1 MKNISYASAVGS
13 LMYAQVCTRPNIA
26 FAIGMLGR
34 YQSNLGLDH
43 WKAAKKVMRYFQETK
58 YYKLMYRR
66 TSNLEVVGYSDS
78 NFVGCVDSRKS
89 TSGYIFILADGAISW
104 RSVKQTLIATSTM
117 EAEFISCFEA
127 TSHGDI
133 RLKVWTKWENVISYM
148 LTYAHHSEVV
158 QHLTTSSTR
167 SRVRY
172 VIHHL
177 IREIRAWKS
186 KTSSTTIRKQ
196 WLETSGQ
203 GWERYFL
210 KVLGGGVAGAQRSG
224 RIMLPHI
231 RARQQL
237 KQQIRSK
244 QQEDNSNPGSS
255 SSLSEYVLSYV
266 DTLLDLQLPEEES
279 KLNEGE
285 MVSLCAE
292 FLSGGTETTST
303 ALQWIMANLV
313 KHPHIQSKIFE
324 EISGVVEEGR
334 QEVRE
339 EDLQKMPYLKAVI
352 LECLRRHPP
361 LHFLLPHSSD
371 PRCDL
376 GRVCDTKDT
385 VVNFMVADVGWN
397 PRTWEDPVAYK
408 PERFMNKEGNGVEAF
423 DVTGGRRSK

>member
-1 MKNISYASAVGS
+1 
-13 LMYAQVCTRPNIA
+13 
-26 FAIGMLGR
+26 
-34 YQSNLGLDH
+34 
-43 WKAAKKVMRYFQETK
+43 MRKDQE
-58 YYKLMYRR
+58 
-66 TSNLEVVGYSDS
+66 G
-78 NFVGCVDSRKS
+78 
-89 TSGYIFILADGAISW
+89 
-104 RSVKQTLIATSTM
+104 
-117 EAEFISCFEA
+117 
-127 TSHGDI
+127 
-133 RLKVWTKWENVISYM
+133 
-148 LTYAHHSEVV
+148 
-158 QHLTTSSTR
+158 
-167 SRVRY
+167 
-172 VIHHL
+172 
-177 IREIRAWKS
+177 
-186 KTSSTTIRKQ
+186 
-196 WLETSGQ
+196 
-203 GWERYFL
+203 
-210 KVLGGGVAGAQRSG
+210 
-224 RIMLPHI
+224 IMLPHI

-361 LHFLLPHSSD
+361 LHFLLPHSVTRD
-371 PRCDL
+371 VTL
-376 GRVCDTKDT
+376 GGFVIPKDT
-385 VVNFMVADVGWN
+385 VVNFMVADMGWN

-423 DVTGGRRSK
+423 DVTGRKEIKMIPFGGGRRICPEHDLAIFHLEYFVANLVLNFERRAVDGEEVDLSEKQELTIVMKNPLQVHLSPRWK

>member
-1 MKNISYASAVGS
+1 
-13 LMYAQVCTRPNIA
+13 
-26 FAIGMLGR
+26 
-34 YQSNLGLDH
+34 
-43 WKAAKKVMRYFQETK
+43 MRKDQE
-58 YYKLMYRR
+58 
-66 TSNLEVVGYSDS
+66 G
-78 NFVGCVDSRKS
+78 
-89 TSGYIFILADGAISW
+89 
-104 RSVKQTLIATSTM
+104 
-117 EAEFISCFEA
+117 
-127 TSHGDI
+127 
-133 RLKVWTKWENVISYM
+133 
-148 LTYAHHSEVV
+148 
-158 QHLTTSSTR
+158 
-167 SRVRY
+167 
-172 VIHHL
+172 
-177 IREIRAWKS
+177 
-186 KTSSTTIRKQ
+186 
-196 WLETSGQ
+196 
-203 GWERYFL
+203 
-210 KVLGGGVAGAQRSG
+210 
-224 RIMLPHI
+224 IMLPHI

-352 LECLRRHPP
+352 LECLRHHPP
-361 LHFLLPHSSD
+361 LHFLLAHSVTRD
-371 PRCDL
+371 VTL
-376 GRVCDTKDT
+376 GGFVIPKDT
-385 VVNFMVADVGWN
+385 VVNFMVADMGWN

-423 DVTGGRRSK
+423 DVTGRKEIKMIPFGGGRRICPEHDLAIFHLEYFVANLVLNFERRAVDGEEVDLSEKQELTIVMKNPLQVHLSPRWK

>member
-1 MKNISYASAVGS
+1 
-13 LMYAQVCTRPNIA
+13 
-26 FAIGMLGR
+26 
-34 YQSNLGLDH
+34 
-43 WKAAKKVMRYFQETK
+43 MRKDQE
-58 YYKLMYRR
+58 
-66 TSNLEVVGYSDS
+66 G
-78 NFVGCVDSRKS
+78 
-89 TSGYIFILADGAISW
+89 
-104 RSVKQTLIATSTM
+104 
-117 EAEFISCFEA
+117 
-127 TSHGDI
+127 
-133 RLKVWTKWENVISYM
+133 
-148 LTYAHHSEVV
+148 
-158 QHLTTSSTR
+158 
-167 SRVRY
+167 
-172 VIHHL
+172 
-177 IREIRAWKS
+177 
-186 KTSSTTIRKQ
+186 
-196 WLETSGQ
+196 
-203 GWERYFL
+203 
-210 KVLGGGVAGAQRSG
+210 
-224 RIMLPHI
+224 IMLPHI

-255 SSLSEYVLSYV
+255 SSSSEYVLSYV

-361 LHFLLPHSSD
+361 LHFLLPHSVTRD
-371 PRCDL
+371 VTL
-376 GRVCDTKDT
+376 GGFVIPKDT
-385 VVNFMVADVGWN
+385 VVNFMVADMGWN

-423 DVTGGRRSK
+423 DVTGRKEIKMIPFGGGRRICPEHDLAIFHLEYFVANLVLNFERRAVDGEEVDLSEKQELTIVMKNPLQVHLSPRWK

>member
-1 MKNISYASAVGS
+1 
-13 LMYAQVCTRPNIA
+13 
-26 FAIGMLGR
+26 
-34 YQSNLGLDH
+34 
-43 WKAAKKVMRYFQETK
+43 MRKDQE
-58 YYKLMYRR
+58 
-66 TSNLEVVGYSDS
+66 G
-78 NFVGCVDSRKS
+78 
-89 TSGYIFILADGAISW
+89 
-104 RSVKQTLIATSTM
+104 
-117 EAEFISCFEA
+117 
-127 TSHGDI
+127 
-133 RLKVWTKWENVISYM
+133 
-148 LTYAHHSEVV
+148 
-158 QHLTTSSTR
+158 
-167 SRVRY
+167 
-172 VIHHL
+172 
-177 IREIRAWKS
+177 
-186 KTSSTTIRKQ
+186 
-196 WLETSGQ
+196 
-203 GWERYFL
+203 
-210 KVLGGGVAGAQRSG
+210 
-224 RIMLPHI
+224 IMLPHI

-255 SSLSEYVLSYV
+255 SSSSEYVLSYV

-361 LHFLLPHSSD
+361 LHFLLPHSVTRD
-371 PRCDL
+371 VTL
-376 GRVCDTKDT
+376 GGFVIPKDT

-423 DVTGGRRSK
+423 DVTGRKEIKMIPFGGGRRICPEHDLAIFHLEYFVANLVLNFERRAVDGEEVDLSEKQELTIVMKNPLQVHLSPRWK

>member
-1 MKNISYASAVGS
+1 
-13 LMYAQVCTRPNIA
+13 
-26 FAIGMLGR
+26 
-34 YQSNLGLDH
+34 
-43 WKAAKKVMRYFQETK
+43 MRKDQE
-58 YYKLMYRR
+58 
-66 TSNLEVVGYSDS
+66 G
-78 NFVGCVDSRKS
+78 
-89 TSGYIFILADGAISW
+89 
-104 RSVKQTLIATSTM
+104 
-117 EAEFISCFEA
+117 
-127 TSHGDI
+127 
-133 RLKVWTKWENVISYM
+133 
-148 LTYAHHSEVV
+148 
-158 QHLTTSSTR
+158 
-167 SRVRY
+167 
-172 VIHHL
+172 
-177 IREIRAWKS
+177 
-186 KTSSTTIRKQ
+186 
-196 WLETSGQ
+196 
-203 GWERYFL
+203 
-210 KVLGGGVAGAQRSG
+210 
-224 RIMLPHI
+224 IMLPHI

-361 LHFLLPHSSD
+361 LHFLLPHSVTRD
-371 PRCDL
+371 VTL
-376 GRVCDTKDT
+376 GGFVIPKDT

-423 DVTGGRRSK
+423 DVTGRKEIKMIPFGAGRRICPEYDLAIFHLEYFVANLVLNFERRAVDGEEVDLSEKQELTIVMKNPLQVHLSPRWK

>member
-1 MKNISYASAVGS
+1 
-13 LMYAQVCTRPNIA
+13 
-26 FAIGMLGR
+26 
-34 YQSNLGLDH
+34 
-43 WKAAKKVMRYFQETK
+43 MRKDQE
-58 YYKLMYRR
+58 
-66 TSNLEVVGYSDS
+66 G
-78 NFVGCVDSRKS
+78 
-89 TSGYIFILADGAISW
+89 
-104 RSVKQTLIATSTM
+104 
-117 EAEFISCFEA
+117 
-127 TSHGDI
+127 
-133 RLKVWTKWENVISYM
+133 
-148 LTYAHHSEVV
+148 
-158 QHLTTSSTR
+158 
-167 SRVRY
+167 
-172 VIHHL
+172 
-177 IREIRAWKS
+177 
-186 KTSSTTIRKQ
+186 
-196 WLETSGQ
+196 
-203 GWERYFL
+203 
-210 KVLGGGVAGAQRSG
+210 
-224 RIMLPHI
+224 IMLPHI

-255 SSLSEYVLSYV
+255 SSSSEYVLSYV

-361 LHFLLPHSSD
+361 LHFLLPHSVTRD
-371 PRCDL
+371 VTL
-376 GRVCDTKDT
+376 GGFVIPKDT

-423 DVTGGRRSK
+423 DVTGRKEIKMIPFGAGRRICPEHDLAIFHLEYFVANLVLNFERRAVDGEEVDLSEKQELTIVMKNPLQVHLSPRWK